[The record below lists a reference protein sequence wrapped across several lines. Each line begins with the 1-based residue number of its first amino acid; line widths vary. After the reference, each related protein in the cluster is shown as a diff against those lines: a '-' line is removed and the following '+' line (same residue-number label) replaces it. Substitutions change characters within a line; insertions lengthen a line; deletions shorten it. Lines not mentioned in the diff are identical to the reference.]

1 MQEYSDSIVES
12 VLQRGKSGSSEIMY
26 GTIEDLQEK
35 YEKDEDQVG
44 TGEDGKKICAY
55 KTDKIDD
62 LLDVKN

>member
-44 TGEDGKKICAY
+44 MGEDGKTICPY